1 MATVKVSHCFSLL
14 LRCWNQLE
22 FFPSSGKWRGHNKCS
37 EAFSCPRGLLEGKQ
51 VLSTCYAPCALK
63 YYYTFCF
70 ICKILRLFKWLKI
83 SLSVKFSLSIVW
95 HRPYKGMEYYS
106 RQYKKILAVHS
117 SHPYCLL
124 SVSVDL
130 PVVDM
135 NWKWSH
141 KSHIPLSLSSLSL
154 TVSTACPCCVAHI
167 SVSSLFNSSV
177 AFHHAFTHSYGC
189 ILLSLWLATLNN
201 NSDTSF
207 MYNFFYGC
215 LFSIG

>member
-1 MATVKVSHCFSLL
+1 MGWQNTREATVKVTHCFSLL

-22 FFPSSGKWRGHNKCS
+22 FFPSSGKWHRHAKHS
-37 EAFSCPRGLLEGKQ
+37 EACSCPCGLLEGKQ

-63 YYYTFCF
+63 CYHNFCF
-70 ICKILRLFKWLKI
+70 VCKILRLFKWLKI

-95 HRPYKGMEYYS
+95 HRPYKGVEYYS
-106 RQYKKILAVHS
+106 CQYKKKILAVHS

-135 NWKWSH
+135 KWKWSH

-154 TVSTACPCCVAHI
+154 TVSKACPCCVAHI
-167 SVSSLFNSSV
+167 RVSSLFDSSV
-177 AFHHAFTHSYGC
+177 AFCHAFIHS
-189 ILLSLWLATLNN
+189 
-201 NSDTSF
+201 
-207 MYNFFYGC
+207 
-215 LFSIG
+215 